1 MTHVREINDAREL
14 ETLRLTW
21 KLLHGQT
28 RDASFFQTLD
38 WLLAY
43 WKHYGGNQKLRV
55 LVVRSGNETLG
66 ILPLVVRTEATRVGM
81 VRVLTYPL
89 HNWGTFFGPIGANPT
104 ATLAAGMEHIH
115 NSPRDWDLVDLR
127 WVNRDEVDH
136 RRTASALE
144 LAELPAVEQRAEEVA
159 MVEFKG
165 TWDEYWMSR
174 PGKWRSNLR
183 RGEKSLAARGALRFE
198 RYRPAGSLAGDDDP
212 RWDLYNACER
222 VAGESWQGAAADG
235 TTMSNESVRAFLR
248 DAHVAAVE
256 AGMLD
261 LCVLFVDDVP
271 VAFAYN
277 YHTDGRVFGL
287 RMGFDASFENAG
299 SVLMQK
305 MFADSFDRHDVSLD
319 LGAGYLD
326 WKRPWLTKVVDS
338 YHYTHY
344 APVAV
349 RAQALR
355 LKRWVSAQ
363 FQLSQVASNG
373 MKAAV

>member
-1 MTHVREINDAREL
+1 MPHVREINEVREL

-21 KLLHGQT
+21 QVLHGQT

-38 WLLAY
+38 WLLVY
-43 WKHYGGNQKLRV
+43 WKHYAGEQTLRV
-55 LVVRSGNETLG
+55 LVVSAGDETLG
-66 ILPLVVRTEATRVGM
+66 ILPLVVRSEPTRVGSL
-81 VRVLTYPL
+81 RVLTYPL
-89 HNWGTFFGPIGANPT
+89 HNWGTFFGPIGPHPT
-104 ATLAAGMEHIH
+104 ATLMAGMEHVRRT
-115 NSPRDWDLVDLR
+115 PRDWDLVDLR

-136 RRTASALE
+136 RRTPTALD
-144 LAELPAVEQRAEEVA
+144 LAELTSIEQHAEAVA
-159 MVEFKG
+159 MVEFDG

-183 RGEKSLAARGALRFE
+183 RGEKSLAARGTVRFE
-198 RYRPAGSLAGDDDP
+198 RYRPAGTLAGEDDP
-212 RWDLYNACER
+212 RWDLYHACEE
-222 VAGESWQGAAADG
+222 VAGQSWQGAAADG
-235 TTMSNESVRAFLR
+235 TTMSNEAVRAFLR
-248 DAHVAAVE
+248 EAHVAAAH

-261 LCVLFVDDVP
+261 MCVLFVDEAP

-277 YHTDGRVFGL
+277 YQCEGRVFGL
-287 RMGFDASFENAG
+287 RTGYVAGFENAG
-299 SVLMQK
+299 TVLMQK
-305 MFADSFDRHDVSLD
+305 MFADSFARRDVSLD

-326 WKRPWLTKVVDS
+326 WKRPWLTKIVDS

-363 FQLSQVASNG
+363 FQANQVAMEDKKG
-373 MKAAV
+373 AV